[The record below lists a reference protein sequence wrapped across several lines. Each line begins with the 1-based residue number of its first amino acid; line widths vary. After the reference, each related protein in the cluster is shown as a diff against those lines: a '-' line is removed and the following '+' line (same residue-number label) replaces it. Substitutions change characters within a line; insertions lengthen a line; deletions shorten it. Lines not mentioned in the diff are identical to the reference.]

1 MTLNLTGAPAEI
13 AIDFGT
19 ANLRMIHREGG
30 VIFDEPSLCC
40 LTGLHDQPRFVAA
53 GAPVQAMTDR
63 TPVGMRVRRPLSR
76 GVLQDIG
83 AATHLLRYAA
93 SRAIKRRAFRSPRV
107 MIGLPADVTQAER
120 NAMLIAARD
129 AALNPVCFVPEPL
142 AAAIGANLEIDAP
155 QGAMIVDCGAGTTE
169 VALLS
174 LGRVC
179 LTRSLRGGGAEL
191 DAAII
196 DYIHA
201 RYKLLVGRSTAER
214 VKYALGEA
222 CARGAAVD
230 TIEVKGRSLVS
241 GLPAAIRIPPIEFAD
256 VIERHAQHIVELILE
271 LLAETPPELSKDIH
285 GRGILLTGGGAAT
298 PALREKIAAGTGLRV
313 TIAEDSGLCVAR
325 GLLKILQTDLAA
337 G

>member
-1 MTLNLTGAPAEI
+1 MTSNLTGRPAEI

-19 ANLRMIHREGG
+19 ANLRMIHRDDG

-40 LTGLHDQPRFVAA
+40 LAGLRDQPRFVAA
-53 GAPVQAMTDR
+53 GAPVFAMTDR
-63 TPVGMRVRRPLSR
+63 TPTGMRVRRPLRR

-93 SRAIKRRAFRSPRV
+93 SQVINRRSFRSPRV

-120 NAMLIAARD
+120 NAMLTAARD

-142 AAAIGANLEIDAP
+142 AAAIGANLKINAP
-155 QGAMIVDCGAGTTE
+155 QGTLIVECGAGTTE

-174 LGRVC
+174 LGGVC

-196 DYIHA
+196 DYLHS
-201 RYKLLVGRSTAER
+201 RHKLLVGRSSAER
-214 VKYALGEA
+214 IKYAIGEA
-222 CARGAAVD
+222 YTRGGAAG

-241 GLPAAIRIPPIEFAD
+241 GLPAAIRIAPIEFAD
-256 VIERHAQHIVELILE
+256 VIERHAQHIVDLILE
-271 LLAETPPELSKDIH
+271 LLAQTPPELSKDIH
-285 GRGILLTGGGAAT
+285 GQGILLTGGGAAT
-298 PALREKIAAGTGLRV
+298 PALREKIEAGTGLRV
-313 TIAEDSGLCVAR
+313 AIAEDSGLCVAR
-325 GLLKILQTDLAA
+325 GLFSLLQGGVSAN
-337 G
+337 

>member
-1 MTLNLTGAPAEI
+1 MTTNLTGRPAEI

-19 ANLRMIHREGG
+19 ANLRMIHRDGG

-40 LTGLHDQPRFVAA
+40 LTGLHDRPRFIAA
-53 GAPVQAMTDR
+53 GAPVSAMTDR
-63 TPVGMRVRRPLSR
+63 TPAGMRVRRPLRR

-93 SRAIKRRAFRSPRV
+93 SHVIKRHAFRSPRV

-120 NAMLIAARD
+120 NAMLTAARD
-129 AALNPVCFVPEPL
+129 AGLNPVFFVPEPL

-155 QGAMIVDCGAGTTE
+155 QGTMIVECGAGTTE

-174 LGRVC
+174 LGGAC

-196 DYIHA
+196 EFLHA
-201 RYKLLVGRSTAER
+201 RHKLLVGRSSAER
-214 VKYALGEA
+214 IKYAIGEA
-222 CARGAAVD
+222 CTRGGAAD
-230 TIEVKGRSLVS
+230 AIEVKGRSLVS
-241 GLPAAIRIPPIEFAD
+241 GLPAAIRIAPTEFAD
-256 VIERHAQHIVELILE
+256 VIERHAQHIVDLILE
-271 LLAETPPELSKDIH
+271 VLAETPPELSKDIH
-285 GRGILLTGGGAAT
+285 GHGIMLTGGGAAT
-298 PALREKIAAGTGLRV
+298 PALLEKIEAGTGLGV

-325 GLLKILQTDLAA
+325 GLFKILQNGSAA
-337 G
+337 S

>member
-1 MTLNLTGAPAEI
+1 MTSNITGRPAEI

-19 ANLRMIHREGG
+19 ANLRMIHRDSG

-40 LTGLHDQPRFVAA
+40 LTGLRDRPQFIAA
-53 GAPVQAMTDR
+53 GAPVYAMTDR
-63 TPVGMRVRRPLSR
+63 TPAGMRVRRPLRR

-93 SRAIKRRAFRSPRV
+93 SRVLKRRSLRSPRV

-155 QGAMIVDCGAGTTE
+155 QGTMIVECGAGTTE

-174 LGRVC
+174 LGGVC

-196 DYIHA
+196 DYLHS
-201 RYKLLVGRSTAER
+201 RHKLLVGRSSAER
-214 VKYALGEA
+214 IKYALGEA
-222 CARGAAVD
+222 YTRGSAAD
-230 TIEVKGRSLVS
+230 AIEVKGRSLVS
-241 GLPAAIRIPPIEFAD
+241 GLPGAIRVAPIEFAD
-256 VIERHAQHIVELILE
+256 VIERHAQHIVDLILE

-285 GRGILLTGGGAAT
+285 GQGILLTGGGAAT
-298 PALREKIAAGTGLRV
+298 PALREKIEAGTGLRV
-313 TIAEDSGLCVAR
+313 TVAKDSGLCVAQ
-325 GLLKILQTDLAA
+325 GLFKMLQNGSAA